1 MAVTEHGQFF
11 QFMWIWI
18 HAWRIAYVSEKEKGA
33 HQKGRVHR
41 VNMRPAPGPNSVIVM
56 QWSQELLPLLQ
67 VWVSASCRHPLPP
80 LGGRHGHR
88 GFVPRLTPVLSHPS
102 VTVTQRHLSRS
113 LINRH
118 LNSTCTVTMS
128 KLCPPLRHSYK
139 SSHC

>member
-18 HAWRIAYVSEKEKGA
+18 HAWRIAYVSEKEKGG

-41 VNMRPAPGPNSVIVM
+41 VIVRPAPGPNSVIVM
-56 QWSQELLPLLQ
+56 QWSEELLHCYRLQ

-88 GFVPRLTPVLSHPS
+88 GLVPRLTPVLSHLS
-102 VTVTQRHLSRS
+102 VTVTQRHLSS
-113 LINRH
+113 L
-118 LNSTCTVTMS
+118 LLQC
-128 KLCPPLRHSYK
+128 
-139 SSHC
+139 